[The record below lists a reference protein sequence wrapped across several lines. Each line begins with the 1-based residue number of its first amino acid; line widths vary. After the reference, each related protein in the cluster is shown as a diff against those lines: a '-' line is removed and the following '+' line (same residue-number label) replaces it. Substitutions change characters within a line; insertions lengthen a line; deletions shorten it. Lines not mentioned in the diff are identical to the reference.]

1 MPLNPNPTVV
11 ITTRRVTLLNN
22 PYINPLNNL
31 LWTTGQDNRG
41 FQYQIALDALPAGV
55 TIDIIKQGQVWF
67 IENSSTAYRLSMYVG
82 QISVSTIQGVTVSGT
97 PTAGT
102 VLTATSASGATWQS
116 SGGGLPSWF
125 MSGAGDPL
133 NNVTPVVE

>member
-41 FQYQIALDALPAGV
+41 FQYQIAL
-55 TIDIIKQGQVWF
+55 
-67 IENSSTAYRLSMYVG
+67 
-82 QISVSTIQGVTVSGT
+82 
-97 PTAGT
+97 
-102 VLTATSASGATWQS
+102 
-116 SGGGLPSWF
+116 
-125 MSGAGDPL
+125 
-133 NNVTPVVE
+133 